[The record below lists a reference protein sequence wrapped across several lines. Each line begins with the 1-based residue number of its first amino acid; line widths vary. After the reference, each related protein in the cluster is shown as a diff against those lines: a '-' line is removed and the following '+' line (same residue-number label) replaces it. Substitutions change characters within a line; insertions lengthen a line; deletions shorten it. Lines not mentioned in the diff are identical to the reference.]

1 MAYVPGRKTE
11 KKDLK
16 PNRYVAIRIKSRQG
30 KLFSDGN
37 SIRYFAVVSN
47 RWEMEGQELL
57 EWHRGKAGTVEQSH
71 DILKNELGCN
81 CLKQWPC
88 RPGMLRQNPNA
99 CVSPFSSGSGKWC
112 TTPGRSCYG
121 LPTKHRIL

>member
-1 MAYVPGRKTE
+1 MTPQLKAEIEALPPNAWQPWREKTKKETSLIREWTEVAYVPGRKTE

-30 KLFSDGN
+30 KLFSDGK

-57 EWHRGKAGTVEQSH
+57 VWHRGKLARWS
-71 DILKNELGCN
+71 K
-81 CLKQWPC
+81 
-88 RPGMLRQNPNA
+88 A
-99 CVSPFSSGSGKWC
+99 
-112 TTPGRSCYG
+112 TTS
-121 LPTKHRIL
+121 